1 MNTSNLWLGLHFP
14 NLPIEVYSRGQHDQ
28 PIVVVRR
35 TRVEHINECAAKLG
49 VKSGSS
55 MNTAYTISEQ
65 IVSFERDEGKE
76 LAVLQHL
83 GQWAYQFSPNI
94 VIKPPHSLLI
104 DIAGSLKLFHGLD
117 NLKKQMT
124 SGLDKLGFSVQIGVN
139 RTPLAALCF
148 AETSFI
154 ETGFIETG
162 FIETGFAETGFAET
176 GLVETSASRTGSSA
190 TEIAEQVRESLAK
203 VPVSHL
209 RVDEKIIGSLHQMGI
224 SQCEQLFALPVDGLN
239 RRYGVFFTDYLQ
251 RLTGAKSDPQSCL
264 TEKPQFASDITFL
277 SDVTNT
283 ESLIF
288 PIKRLLGE
296 FSDFLIKR
304 QLLVNQFTFRL
315 SHRNHPPI
323 SFTVFLAGPDNDAQM
338 FLMLSQL
345 QLEKVQNMP
354 EVDNLAL
361 TARQFLATEAHSG
374 DLFHGTK
381 FQQKD
386 GRIHSK
392 ADETSAV
399 RLINMMTARLGP
411 QACFGLSEAN
421 DHRPEWAWKPVRLAA
436 KDYWQGASPLPNA
449 RPLYL
454 LPKPKPLSSDAGE
467 PCLSGKLGLLQGP
480 ERIDFGWW
488 DTTNDN
494 NRAVARD
501 YYIARH
507 KSGSLY
513 WVYQHLDNPEWF
525 LHGIFS

>member
-14 NLPIEVYSRGQHDQ
+14 KLPIEVYSRGQHDQ

-65 IVSFERDEGKE
+65 IVSFERDEVKE

-104 DIAGSLKLFHGLD
+104 DIAGCLKLFHGLD

-148 AETSFI
+148 AET
-154 ETGFIETG
+154 
-162 FIETGFAETGFAET
+162 GFAETDLVET
-176 GLVETSASRTGSSA
+176 GLVETSSAITGSSA
-190 TEIAEQVRESLAK
+190 TGMVEQVRESLAQ

-209 RVDEKIIGSLHQMGI
+209 RVDDKIISSLHQMGI

-345 QLEKVQNMP
+345 QLEKIQNMP

-386 GRIHSK
+386 GRIRSK
-392 ADETSAV
+392 ADEASAV

-436 KDYWQGASPLPNA
+436 KDYWQSASPLPNA

-513 WVYQHLDNPEWF
+513 WVYQHIDNPEWF